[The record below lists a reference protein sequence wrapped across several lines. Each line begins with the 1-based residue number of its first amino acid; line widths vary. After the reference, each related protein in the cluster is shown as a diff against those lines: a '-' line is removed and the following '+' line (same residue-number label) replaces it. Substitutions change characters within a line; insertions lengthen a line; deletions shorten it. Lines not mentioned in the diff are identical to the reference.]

1 MAVAALNMSSIR
13 GVGFRVGEGW
23 LWGGQ
28 INNVSRV
35 NGRNNASQTDAGNGG
50 NGDGGGVHGVNG
62 TAHSSESNNNDNDND
77 HGSATN
83 VSVTNNA
90 DNSNAALTNG
100 VSRLPGERDAEV
112 PVPFSNDEWMSSSSE
127 ESIDE
132 DEDEGVE

>member
-1 MAVAALNMSSIR
+1 MAVAALDMLALQ

-28 INNVSRV
+28 INNALRV
-35 NGRNNASQTDAGNGG
+35 DGRNDAPQTDAGNGG
-50 NGDGGGVHGVNG
+50 NGDGGGVHGVDG
-62 TAHSSESNNNDNDND
+62 TAHGSEGNNNDND

-83 VSVTNNA
+83 VSATNNA
-90 DNSNAALTNG
+90 DTGNVALTNG

-112 PVPFSNDEWMSSSSE
+112 TAPLSNDEWLSSSSE
-127 ESIDE
+127 ESVDE